1 MDWGLGGGWRAV
13 VSMVAF
19 AVLVAGLVF
28 AAGVQASGVS
38 CGECTGS
45 YSGTWTA
52 SVTYASGA
60 SASLTVNFA
69 ESLVPGAG
77 GASAWDLTSA
87 SGSVSYTDQF
97 GSCSASFSPNP
108 SVADG
113 LGNSEG
119 PQVVQGAE
127 ITVDPWPPSWWSSD
141 PQTTPQALVS
151 SPSTGNSE
159 CDDTSLE
166 TSYESHGWSFT
177 GPDCHTQITAP
188 LNATTTSPDNCDA
201 MYSDNLGNMGTGTL
215 TSTLT
220 ISEAVCTCSCMAGA
234 PAGDPQTGLRVAV
247 AAAASGGGLSVKVG
261 PQRDHFE
268 TFTLKLTA
276 DAGGGCKPYHFTW
289 TRGPI
294 PKPHIPPVGR
304 KPAAAVTV
312 LPKSAGP
319 ITVPAPKASNSL
331 RIRLTCWINPVVKRK
346 LGISKDN
353 PLLAPCGTP
362 FTYTVQVSDSSSPQ
376 KTGQGKLNLRWE
388 PTCRSAEDR
397 ADLKRKRTEI
407 EYELWKDL
415 GGTFSLSKVAEWVE
429 SPELAPAFF
438 VKDVAEIGA
447 AGAKAWAEAG
457 QIDDE
462 LTQPAC

>member
-1 MDWGLGGGWRAV
+1 MDWGLGGGGRVAV
-13 VSMVAF
+13 SSVAF

-38 CGECTGS
+38 CGECSGS

-52 SVTYASGA
+52 SVDYASGA

-87 SGSVSYTDQF
+87 SGTVGYTDQF

-108 SVADG
+108 SLADG
-113 LGNSEG
+113 LGNSDG

-177 GPDCHTQITAP
+177 GSDCHPQITVP

-201 MYSDNLGNMGTGTL
+201 TYSDRLGNTGTL

-220 ISEAVCTCSCMAGA
+220 ISEGACTCSCTAN
-234 PAGDPQTGLRVAV
+234 P
-247 AAAASGGGLSVKVG
+247 SGGASDSGSAHVANDGPVALSFRFPDADPGNVRGFGMSIVATAVNGCPDYTFVWKLVNVEHYPKKPNYIRVTPTVKGDG
-261 PQRDHFE
+261 PAKQSTLHV
-268 TFTLKLTA
+268 TLKCRVPPRVRRA
-276 DAGGGCKPYHFTW
+276 QPDYW
-289 TRGPI
+289 TRPCQSTITYLVRATDKRGKKSVDKDSMVKFDWRPECLTKEGVARI
-294 PKPHIPPVGR
+294 EEDEKHIVDDATGDL
-304 KPAAAVTV
+304 PADLRNEV
-312 LPKSAGP
+312 LQHGLTTLAEWE
-319 ITVPAPKASNSL
+319 SL
-331 RIRLTCWINPVVKRK
+331 GAT
-346 LGISKDN
+346 
-353 PLLAPCGTP
+353 LLARGALG
-362 FTYTVQVSDSSSPQ
+362 VEN
-376 KTGQGKLNLRWE
+376 KIGNL
-388 PTCRSAEDR
+388 
-397 ADLKRKRTEI
+397 
-407 EYELWKDL
+407 
-415 GGTFSLSKVAEWVE
+415 
-429 SPELAPAFF
+429 
-438 VKDVAEIGA
+438 
-447 AGAKAWAEAG
+447 AWAWERD
-457 QIDDE
+457 QDW
-462 LTQPAC
+462 LQNRC